1 MRTVGFKR
9 NYGFYDWKLRSGL
22 LRKLGQPRRP
32 AITGK
37 DLVGDITQL
46 GRGVRGLSLQIK
58 KHTIRCY
65 ASTQETGCQMKRF
78 VQFIFLLLFAGL
90 IVTGCLFVRV
100 PSPEELRA
108 LDQPPSDIAAKVE
121 NLLPRVLE
129 WYTTVETEL
138 LPQGRLLS
146 ETEMKIA
153 RQLGV
158 IRPESVRIIV
168 LEIFPMPEDRVLRAE
183 AERYGLGS
191 AAEGARAIGYVI
203 MLKPRYAKSSM
214 IIAHELVHVSQH
226 DRLGRAAFLRR
237 YITEME
243 MLGYSR
249 SPLEIE
255 AYQKQRVAH

>member
-1 MRTVGFKR
+1 MKKEGGARDIRPMAMANDPARWITRWLQQLCSLHTGQDKR
-9 NYGFYDWKLRSGL
+9 RS
-22 LRKLGQPRRP
+22 RKLNE
-32 AITGK
+32 GK
-37 DLVGDITQL
+37 A
-46 GRGVRGLSLQIK
+46 RF
-58 KHTIRCY
+58 
-65 ASTQETGCQMKRF
+65 GCQMKRF
-78 VQFIFLLLFAGL
+78 AHLILIFFFADL
-90 IVTGCLFVRV
+90 ILTGCLFVRA

-129 WYTTVETEL
+129 WYTRVETEL